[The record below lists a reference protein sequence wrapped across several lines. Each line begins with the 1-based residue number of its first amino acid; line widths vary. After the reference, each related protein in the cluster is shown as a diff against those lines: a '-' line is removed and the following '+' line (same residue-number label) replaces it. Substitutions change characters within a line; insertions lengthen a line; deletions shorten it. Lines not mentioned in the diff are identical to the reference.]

1 MSDAPY
7 RELLVLFADI
17 SGSTAIYEQ
26 LGDAA
31 AVELIQGLLTAME
44 EEVYFHKGTVI
55 KSIGDELLCT
65 FPDVISA
72 LAGATA
78 MQQQAASVEGPG
90 GRKLALRVG
99 MHYGQAL
106 EDRGDV
112 FGDAVNVAA
121 RVVEMARPSQIL
133 ITDSCFD
140 KIPLLGRSRI
150 RTIDRIAVRGRS
162 AETTIMEVIWQRGR
176 AITTVVPP
184 VTKTHED
191 SGTVVLQYQ
200 GRSFTVAQQGNPFL
214 IGRDA
219 SCQLVIPTTMASR
232 QHASIEARRGKF
244 VLTDRST
251 NGTFVVPEGG
261 RPIHLRREEFVL
273 QGSGWMSFGEQ
284 PRAGGD
290 GTVRYEYRAGA
301 TIRANTPR

>member
-1 MSDAPY
+1 MSEAPAKD
-7 RELLVLFADI
+7 LLVLFADI

-31 AVELIQGLLTAME
+31 AVELIQGLLARME
-44 EEVYFHKGTVI
+44 EEAYFHKGAVI

-78 MQQQAASVEGPG
+78 MQQQAAAVEGPG

-99 MHYGQAL
+99 MHYGPAL

-121 RVVEMARPSQIL
+121 RVVELARPGQIL
-133 ITDSCFD
+133 ITDGCFD

-150 RTIDRIAVRGRS
+150 RTIDRVNVRGRA
-162 AETTIMEVIWQRGR
+162 AETTIMEVMWQRGR
-176 AITTVVPP
+176 MITTVVPP
-184 VTKTHED
+184 VLRSHED
-191 SGTVVLQYQ
+191 SGCVVLHHG
-200 GRSFTVAQQGNPFL
+200 GRTFTIAQQGNPFL
-214 IGRDA
+214 IGRDS
-219 SCQLVIPTTMASR
+219 SCQLVIATSMASR
-232 QHASIEARRGKF
+232 QHASIESRRGKF
-244 VLTDRST
+244 VLADRST

-284 PRAGGD
+284 PRAETGAA
-290 GTVRYEYRAGA
+290 VRYEFRPAVHKS
-301 TIRANTPR
+301 

>member
-1 MSDAPY
+1 MSEPAT

-31 AVELIQGLLTAME
+31 AVELIQGLLGRME
-44 EEVYFHKGTVI
+44 EEVYFHNGAVV

-78 MQQQAASVEGPG
+78 MQQQAAAVEGPS
-90 GRKLALRVG
+90 GRKLSLRVG
-99 MHYGQAL
+99 MHFGAAL

-121 RVVEMARPSQIL
+121 RVVELARPGQIL
-133 ITDSCFD
+133 ITDACVE

-150 RTIDRIAVRGRS
+150 RTIDRVNVRGRS
-162 AETTIMEVIWQRGR
+162 AETTILEVMWQRGR

-184 VTKTHED
+184 VLRSQED
-191 SGTVVLQYQ
+191 AGCVILRHG
-200 GRSFTVAQQGNPFL
+200 GRVFTVAQQGNPFL

-219 SCQLVIPTTMASR
+219 SCQLVVPTTMVSR
-232 QHASIEARRGKF
+232 QHASIVSRRGKF

-251 NGTFVVPEGG
+251 NGTFVIPEGG
-261 RPIHLRREEFVL
+261 RAIHLRREEFVL

-284 PRAGGD
+284 PRAGAEGA
-290 GTVRYEYRAGA
+290 VRYEFHAA
-301 TIRANTPR
+301 PRKA

>member
-1 MSDAPY
+1 MSEKSP

-31 AVELIQGLLTAME
+31 AVELIHGLLARME
-44 EEVYFHKGTVI
+44 EEVYFHQGAVI

-65 FPDVISA
+65 FPDVVSA

-78 MQQQAASVEGPG
+78 MQQQAAAVEGPG
-90 GRKLALRVG
+90 GRRLALRIG
-99 MHYGQAL
+99 MHFGPAL
-106 EDRGDV
+106 EERGDV

-121 RVVEMARPSQIL
+121 RVVELARPSQVL
-133 ITDSCFD
+133 ITDSCLD

-150 RTIDRIAVRGRS
+150 RAIDRMSVRGRS
-162 AETTIMEVIWQRGR
+162 AETTILEVMWQRGR
-176 AITTVVPP
+176 SITTVVPP
-184 VTKTHED
+184 VLRTHGD
-191 SGTVVLQYQ
+191 AGSVLLHHGGRTYTV
-200 GRSFTVAQQGNPFL
+200 SAQGNPFL

-219 SCQLVIPTTMASR
+219 SCQLVVATTMASR

-244 VLTDRST
+244 VLADRST

-261 RPIHLRREEFVL
+261 QPIHLRREEFVL
-273 QGSGWMSFGEQ
+273 QGSGWMSFGEL
-284 PRAGGD
+284 PRAEGEGS
-290 GTVRYEYRAGA
+290 VRYEFRTAG
-301 TIRANTPR
+301 PKP